1 MDISIGIANS
11 PRELSFETEQ
21 TAAEVQQVVTTA
33 LESGAKFF
41 SLTDSKG
48 RVFVVPTDSFTYME
62 VGSEMSRKVG
72 FVA

>member
-11 PRELSFETEQ
+11 PRELTFETEQ
-21 TAAEVQQVVTTA
+21 TAAEVQGVVTSA

-41 SLTDSKG
+41 SLKDSKG
-48 RVFVVPTDSFTYME
+48 RVFVVPTETFTYME
-62 VGSEMSRKVG
+62 IGSETSRKVG

>member
-21 TAAEVQQVVTTA
+21 PAAEVEAIVTKA

-41 SLTDSKG
+41 TLKDSKG
-48 RVFVVPTDSFTYME
+48 RLFVVPTETFTYME
-62 VGSEMSRKVG
+62 IGSEMSRKVG

>member
-11 PRELSFETEQ
+11 PRELSFESEQ
-21 TAAEVQQVVTTA
+21 TAAEVQGVVTRA

-41 SLTDSKG
+41 TLSDSKG
-48 RVFVVPTDSFTYME
+48 RLFIVPTETFTYME

>member
-11 PRELSFETEQ
+11 PREINFESSQ
-21 TAAEVQQVVTTA
+21 TAAEVQGVVTAA

-41 SLTDSKG
+41 TLTDQKG
-48 RVFVVPTDSFTYME
+48 RVFVIPTDSFTYME
-62 VGSEMSRKVG
+62 VGSEMSRRVG

>member
-1 MDISIGIANS
+1 VDISIGIANS
-11 PRELSFETEQ
+11 PRELSFESEQ
-21 TAAEVQQVVTTA
+21 TAAEVQDVVTQA

-41 SLTDSKG
+41 TLKDSKG
-48 RVFVVPTDSFTYME
+48 RLFVVPTDTFTYME

>member
-11 PRELSFETEQ
+11 PRELTFESEQ
-21 TAAEVQQVVTTA
+21 TAAEVQEVVTKA
-33 LESGAKFF
+33 LESDAKFF
-41 SLTDSKG
+41 TLKDAKG
-48 RVFVVPTDSFTYME
+48 RLFVVPTETFTYME

>member
-1 MDISIGIANS
+1 VDISIGIANS

-21 TAAEVQQVVTTA
+21 SAAEVQQVVTTA

-62 VGSEMSRKVG
+62 VGSETSRKVG

>member
-11 PRELSFETEQ
+11 PRELSFESNQ
-21 TAAEVQQVVTTA
+21 TAAEVQQVITTA

-41 SLTDSKG
+41 SLTDAKG
-48 RVFVVPTDSFTYME
+48 RLFVVPTASFSYVE
-62 VGSEMSRKVG
+62 VGSEASRRVG